1 MVKSTTVLLETSP
14 FTLMKKLLLIGTL
27 LLSFSN
33 WAQKQPNTKIERTID
48 ALFEQQI
55 RAWNDGN
62 VNDFMLGYW
71 NDKRLIF
78 VGSAGPTYGYQNTLE
93 GYKKRY
99 PDRAAMGRLAFDILE
114 KRQWDKRT
122 IQVIGKFTLYREKD
136 IPTGHFSLL
145 VRKIKGKWLI
155 VSDHSS

>member
-1 MVKSTTVLLETSP
+1 MRKHLFIAVLLFS
-14 FTLMKKLLLIGTL
+14 
-27 LLSFSN
+27 LSG
-33 WAQKQPNTKIERTID
+33 WAQKQPNAQVKQTIN

-71 NDKRLIF
+71 NDERLIF
-78 VGSAGPTYGYQNTLE
+78 VGSTGPTYGYQNTLE

-114 KRQWDKRT
+114 KKQWDKRT

-136 IPTGHFSLL
+136 TPTGHFSLL

>member
-1 MVKSTTVLLETSP
+1 MRKHLFIAVLLFS
-14 FTLMKKLLLIGTL
+14 
-27 LLSFSN
+27 LSG
-33 WAQKQPNTKIERTID
+33 WAQKQPNAQVKQTIN

-71 NDKRLIF
+71 NDERLIF
-78 VGSAGPTYGYQNTLE
+78 VGSTGPTYGYQNTLE

-136 IPTGHFSLL
+136 TPTGHFSLL
-145 VRKIKGKWLI
+145 VRKIKGRWLI

>member
-1 MVKSTTVLLETSP
+1 MRKHLFIAVLLFS
-14 FTLMKKLLLIGTL
+14 
-27 LLSFSN
+27 LSG
-33 WAQKQPNTKIERTID
+33 WAQKQPNAQVKQTIN

-71 NDKRLIF
+71 NDERLIF
-78 VGSAGPTYGYQNTLE
+78 VGSTGSTYGYQNTLE

-136 IPTGHFSLL
+136 TPTGHFSLL
-145 VRKIKGKWLI
+145 VRKIKGRWLI